1 MTRKLSK
8 NPMIRLLNQ
17 RVFFTFS
24 IGELGRN
31 RALAPRL
38 GTLLAICGM
47 FTAAVGF
54 LSARV
59 TEVPTTHAVDRLAE
73 GSVRQ
78 LAAYAEKMSSLE
90 EINSFQ
96 KQQLSVF
103 ARELGVL
110 QARMERLDTI
120 GERLFSSD
128 VVSQYLTED
137 ERTAPIGSSGDEDI
151 ELLSNT
157 SVLAISSQL
166 TSVERRS
173 AEVERVLAAGLKLM
187 ERTDIDKSFRP
198 HIWPVVHERVRVS
211 SRYGWRHDPFGKR
224 TSWHSGL
231 DIAAAYN
238 APVVAAADGIVTFA
252 GYRFGYGILV
262 EIQHPGDTLTRYA
275 HLNKASVVT
284 GQRLKGGEMIGLM
297 GSTGR
302 STGPHLHFEVITA
315 GQKIDPLPLVQ
326 DGREHAR
333 MLALSQGRSH
343 P

>member
-1 MTRKLSK
+1 MTRKLSQ

-24 IGELGRN
+24 VGELGRN

-38 GTLLAICGM
+38 GTLLALCGM
-47 FTAAVGF
+47 VTAAIGF
-54 LSARV
+54 LSARA

-78 LAAYAEKMSSLE
+78 LATYAEEMSSLE
-90 EINSFQ
+90 EINGFQ
-96 KQQLSVF
+96 KQQLAVF

-110 QARMERLDTI
+110 QARMERLDAI

-128 VVSQYLTED
+128 VVGKYLDED
-137 ERTAPIGSSGDEDI
+137 ERTAPVGSSGDED
-151 ELLSNT
+151 ELTSNV
-157 SVLAISSQL
+157 SVMAIASQL
-166 TSVERRS
+166 MSVERRS
-173 AEVERVLAAGLKLM
+173 DEVERTLTAGLKLM
-187 ERTDIDKSFRP
+187 ENSDINKSFRP
-198 HIWPVVHERVRVS
+198 HYWPVVHENSRVS
-211 SRYGWRHDPFGKR
+211 SRFGWRHDPFGKR
-224 TSWHSGL
+224 TRWHDGL
-231 DIAAAYN
+231 DIAAGFN
-238 APVVAAADGIVTFA
+238 APIVATADGIVTFA

-262 EIQHPGDTLTRYA
+262 EVQHPGDVLTRYA
-275 HLNKASVVT
+275 HMNKTAVVS
-284 GQRLKGGEMIGLM
+284 GQRVKAGEMVGLM

-302 STGPHLHFEVITA
+302 STGPHLHFEVISS